1 MITFLSCSTNN
12 RAETMFQL
20 FRKAAMEFGIP
31 SCVQSEKGENIMIC
45 HFMVPFR
52 GPGRGSHIAGFS
64 VHNQRIER
72 LWRDVC
78 WCVCC
83 LFHEILY
90 FLSVQRKKW
99 SPHKIWVN
107 RMIDPAR
114 RNLTAVADVVN
125 GTLAPDD
132 LGINCEGPLPDE
144 QTHSRCARNILSSVQ
159 LFNAVLS

>member
-1 MITFLSCSTNN
+1 
-12 RAETMFQL
+12 
-20 FRKAAMEFGIP
+20 MEFGIP

-99 SPHKIWVN
+99 SPRKIWVN

-132 LGINCEGPLPDE
+132 LGINCEGPLPDK
-144 QTHSRCARNILSSVQ
+144 QTHTVDVPETFCPLSNSSMQFFLDSLPETVNIDE
-159 LFNAVLS
+159 AVAVYMQV